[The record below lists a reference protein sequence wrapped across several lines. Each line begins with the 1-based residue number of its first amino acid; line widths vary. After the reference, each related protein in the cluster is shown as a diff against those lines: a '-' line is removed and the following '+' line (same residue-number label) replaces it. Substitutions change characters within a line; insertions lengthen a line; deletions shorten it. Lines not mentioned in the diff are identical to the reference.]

1 MLTKKRLFFDIET
14 SFNIGIFWRSGYNL
28 SIQPEDIIHERAI
41 ICISWKWEGS
51 DDVHTLSWDKDQS
64 DKKLLQKFI
73 KVLNQADEIVA
84 HNGDRFDIKWLR
96 TRCLF
101 HNLPMFPKYQSIDT
115 LKFAKSQFNF
125 NSNKLDY
132 IAKFLGVGAKTKH
145 EGMDMWKKIIFN
157 KDPEALK
164 MMIEYCENDVVILE
178 NVYNKIKEYTT
189 PKVNYAVLN
198 GGDKYECPECGS
210 SNPQTN
216 KTYTTT
222 MGVTKHHMRCNV
234 KSCGTTYTISNK
246 TYIDLLKYKVLSK
259 NYK

>member
-1 MLTKKRLFFDIET
+1 
-14 SFNIGIFWRSGYNL
+14 
-28 SIQPEDIIHERAI
+28 
-41 ICISWKWEGS
+41 
-51 DDVHTLSWDKDQS
+51 
-64 DKKLLQKFI
+64 
-73 KVLNQADEIVA
+73 
-84 HNGDRFDIKWLR
+84 
-96 TRCLF
+96 
-101 HNLPMFPKYQSIDT
+101 
-115 LKFAKSQFNF
+115 
-125 NSNKLDY
+125 
-132 IAKFLGVGAKTKH
+132 
-145 EGMDMWKKIIFN
+145 MDMWKKIIFN

-189 PKVNYAVLN
+189 PKINYAVLN